1 LANETFA
8 QLRSRLLLRTGDLV
22 GPFLAEEWVRS
33 AFRDLVEYRRW
44 SWSLKRGQ
52 LLTFDAYTT
61 GTATVTAGTP
71 TVTITTGVVSSAFI
85 GRQFRIGYQFP
96 ILTITDV
103 NVGANTLTLSD
114 NWWPTNATT
123 ATYSIYQAYIVLP
136 SDFQSFV
143 SVIDPNYAQPVG
155 FGGSVENLDAID
167 PQRSLSGSPPR
178 QLAYFD
184 YYNGLPRYEL
194 WPHQRTAA
202 VYPIVYQCRP
212 VDAFDI
218 GSTVP
223 ASIPGDVLME
233 RALMYAALWPGT
245 ESAPNPYFNLKLA
258 MVHQKNYDE
267 RVAILEKQDNG
278 IMQQD
283 LWYQSSQAANS
294 SIISASWMQSHGN
307 F

>member
-8 QLRSRLLLRTGDLV
+8 QLRSRLLLRTGDVV
-22 GPFLAEEWVRS
+22 GPFLAEEWIRS

-44 SWSLKRGQ
+44 SWLLKRGQ
-52 LLTFDAYTT
+52 ILVPNEYTT
-61 GTATVTAGTP
+61 GTASITAGTP
-71 TVTITTGVVSSAFI
+71 TVTITTGVVNSAFI

-103 NVGANTLTLSD
+103 NVGSNTLTLSD
-114 NWWPTNATT
+114 NWWPINATA
-123 ATYSIYQAYIVLP
+123 ATYSIYQAYVALP

-143 SVIDPNYAQPVG
+143 SVVDPNYAQPVG
-155 FGGSVENLDAID
+155 FGGSVENLDIMD
-167 PQRSLSGSPPR
+167 PQRSASGSPLR

-184 YYNGLPRYEL
+184 YFNGLPRYEM

-202 VYPIVYQCRP
+202 VYPIVYQSRP
-212 VDAFDI
+212 TDAFDT

-245 ESAPNPYFNLKLA
+245 ESTPNLYFNLKLA

-267 RVAILEKQDNG
+267 RVSILEKQDNAT
-278 IMQQD
+278 MQQD
-283 LWYQSSQAANS
+283 LWYQSSQSNGS
-294 SIISASWMQSHGN
+294 SVISASWMQSHGN